1 MPVEFLRYLFNLGL
15 VTFVALMLVF
25 FLIFI
30 AHILM
35 PKRLLTTYF
44 KMPYFREGEIMM
56 FTGFPFGYI
65 RTVMFMRLLANP
77 SSGAKRGLT
86 RAFELAPLWFRLY
99 SKLTLLLF
107 YAVAGLFML
116 IMLIFMLEF
125 FVLNPESN

>member
-1 MPVEFLRYLFNLGL
+1 MPVEFLRYLFNLSL

-44 KMPYFREGEIMM
+44 KVPYFREGEIVM

-77 SSGAKRGLT
+77 ASGAKRGLT
-86 RAFELAPLWFRLY
+86 QAFELAPLWFRLY
-99 SKLTLLLF
+99 SKFTLLSF

-125 FVLNPESN
+125 FVFNP